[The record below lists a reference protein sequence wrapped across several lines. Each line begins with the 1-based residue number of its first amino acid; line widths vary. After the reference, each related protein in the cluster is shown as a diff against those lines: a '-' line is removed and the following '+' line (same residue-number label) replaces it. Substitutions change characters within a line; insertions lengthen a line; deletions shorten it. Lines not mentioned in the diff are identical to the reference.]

1 MSNPFKKKHSFDD
14 RKVESKKI
22 MQKYDDRIPVIVHKD
37 PKSKMQDINKNK
49 FLTPGDLTLAQ
60 FIYVIRK
67 RIKID
72 ETTSL
77 FVFVDETVLAPT
89 SHTMASLYNSHKDKD
104 GFLYLL
110 YCSENV
116 FG

>member
-14 RKVESKKI
+14 RKAESKKI
-22 MQKYDDRIPVIVHKD
+22 MTKYDDRIPVIVHKD
-37 PKSKMQDINKNK
+37 AKSKIENINKNK

-67 RIKID
+67 RIKLD
-72 ETTSL
+72 ESSSL

-89 SHTMASLYNSHKDKD
+89 SHTMASLYNAHKDDD